1 MSSKYLFTLFLLYSF
16 VFAGGN
22 VTFSEYNAQPGANKV
37 YISWATQNEQE
48 VKYFS
53 IQRSNDDSKY
63 TELTQINPHGPGYH
77 YEYEDQNVL
86 FKGNGALFYKIT
98 AISSDG
104 TQIGQTSIM
113 MVHPNISGIF
123 RTWGAIKAVFR

>member
-1 MSSKYLFTLFLLYSF
+1 MSLKYIFIIFIFISF
-16 VFAGGN
+16 VSAGGD
-22 VTFSEYNAQPGANKV
+22 VSFSEYSAQPGANKV
-37 YISWATQNEQE
+37 YVSWATQNEND

-53 IQRSNDDSKY
+53 VQRSNDDRKY
-63 TELTQINPHGPGYH
+63 TELARVNPQGAGYH

-98 AISSDG
+98 AFSVDG
-104 TQIGQTSIM
+104 VVLGQTSVM
-113 MVHPNISGIF
+113 LVHPNISGIF